1 MNADRRRKRASLSTP
16 TFSPAVGV
24 RKGSVIGVYLESNN
38 PLPVIG
44 RRFFGWFE
52 GACITTS
59 SAFTSTLSCTQDN
72 YDHGSVIHAEANISK

>member
-1 MNADRRRKRASLSTP
+1 MSTP

-24 RKGSVIGVYLESNN
+24 RKRSVIGVYLESNN

-44 RRFFGWFE
+44 RRYFGLFE

-59 SAFTSTLSCTQDN
+59 SASTSTLSCTQNN
-72 YDHGSVIHAEANISK
+72 YNRRSVIHAEANISK